1 MNNNKFLRALKL
13 YTAAAVNPLTI
24 AVRAVWFI
32 GLIVVFA
39 LKPSPVGSDD
49 YITMISIIGN
59 AHICLF
65 FGGYKTIQNKFYLS
79 SCCAKHLF
87 TVIPIAVSFMICF
100 AYDTVQAL
108 LAYVNLGSSGL
119 SDVLIYNSV
128 CGAIMIIN
136 AGAIG
141 KKKLEWLFAAPYITI
156 VILSSVISH
165 SGRFN
170 NGFGLS
176 VGVAFAVAFGAYVLG
191 ITLTLLITNIWWK
204 NGDRHSMPNKFVAGA
219 T

>member
-1 MNNNKFLRALKL
+1 MGALKL
-13 YTAAAVNPLTI
+13 YIEAAANPLTI
-24 AVRAVWFI
+24 AVGAVWFI
-32 GLIVVFA
+32 GLIMVFA

-49 YITMISIIGN
+49 YITMISIIGS
-59 AHICLF
+59 AHIGLFFMVF
-65 FGGYKTIQNKFYLS
+65 FGGYKTSQNKFYLS

-87 TVIPIAVSFMICF
+87 TTIPIIVSFMICF

-108 LAYVNLGSSGL
+108 LAYVNLGNAGL
-119 SDVLIYNSV
+119 SDVLVSNSV
-128 CGAIMIIN
+128 CGAIMILY

-141 KKKLEWLFAAPYITI
+141 KKKLEWFFSAPYIGI
-156 VILSSVISH
+156 IILSSAISH

-170 NGFGLS
+170 NGFGLPL
-176 VGVAFAVAFGAYVLG
+176 GVAFVIAFGAYALG

-204 NGDRHSMPNKFVAGA
+204 NGNRHSMPNKFVVSG